1 MGITIHYAGKA
12 KSLAAITQLIN
23 AMTERA
29 SIMDWRTSLVN
40 RDVIGKFYPNWGI
53 GYGFVPPEEMIKE
66 SKIEFFPDMVSRQC
80 NGYFRIFD
88 TPFAE
93 SYRDAFR
100 KGRYPT
106 FKIDTHVKGIILYP
120 HEKCEPLEFTFDLN
134 SLELVNYQVP
144 DDNPEII
151 YGYNSCSCKTQ
162 LARFKTHVMVCET
175 IRLAEKYVDFSK
187 IKDEA
192 EYYHSRDL
200 LAGIKNFNDMMFD
213 IKKFQ
218 KFLNDLAKRYGLSAK
233 LGDEK

>member
-40 RDVIGKFYPNWGI
+40 RNVIGKFYPNWGI
-53 GYGFVPPEEMIKE
+53 GYGFVLPEEMIKE

-106 FKIDTHVKGIILYP
+106 FKIDT
-120 HEKCEPLEFTFDLN
+120 T
-134 SLELVNYQVP
+134 
-144 DDNPEII
+144 
-151 YGYNSCSCKTQ
+151 
-162 LARFKTHVMVCET
+162 
-175 IRLAEKYVDFSK
+175 SK
-187 IKDEA
+187 A
-192 EYYHSRDL
+192 
-200 LAGIKNFNDMMFD
+200 
-213 IKKFQ
+213 
-218 KFLNDLAKRYGLSAK
+218 
-233 LGDEK
+233 